1 MNDDARINQVYQ
13 KIEKNKVLINAAKS
27 MHQSSDNPQVKASL
41 DSQISQLEKGLEYL
55 EGTLRELQTRIMEAQ
70 GSDSNGRPNPPAH
83 GAPSPRGPSGRG
95 TGEAGPPT
103 PPPKDPRAAQNQESG
118 DYGDPGNGGYMNN
131 IGGGAMMMPP
141 RAPFGP
147 PAPGAGIPKSR
158 PNYTKLGRLR
168 CSLYCVYI
176 YADQHQT

>member
-41 DSQISQLEKGLEYL
+41 ESQISQLEKGLEYL

-70 GSDSNGRPNPPAH
+70 ASDSSGRPNPPAH
-83 GAPSPRGPSGRG
+83 GGAPPRGQPGRG
-95 TGEAGPPT
+95 GGDSGPPR
-103 PPPKDPRAAQNQESG
+103 PPPKDPRAAHAPDGG

-131 IGGGAMMMPP
+131 IGGGSMIMPP

-147 PAPGAGIPKSR
+147 PAPGAGVPKTR
-158 PNYTKLGRLR
+158 PNYTKLGE
-168 CSLYCVYI
+168 
-176 YADQHQT
+176 YALESPWIIRSNGLQI